1 MKIQFDPKSQ
11 VWVAFHK
18 KNGRPYLAEAKS
30 LEEATTS
37 IFEMIQEDQNGK
49 NEQCTTA
56 SR

>member
-11 VWVAFHK
+11 VWVAFAK
-18 KNGRPYLAEAKS
+18 KDGRPYLAEAKS

-37 IFEMIQEDQNGK
+37 IFQMIQEDQNGK

>member
-1 MKIQFDPKSQ
+1 MKIQFDPKSE

-49 NEQCTTA
+49 KEQCTTA

>member
-1 MKIQFDPKSQ
+1 MQIQFDPKSE

-37 IFEMIQEDQNGK
+37 IFQMIQEDR
-49 NEQCTTA
+49 NETI
-56 SR
+56 SRKSS

>member
-11 VWVAFHK
+11 VWGAFAK
-18 KNGRPYLAEAKS
+18 KDGRPYLAESKS

-49 NEQCTTA
+49 TEQCTTA